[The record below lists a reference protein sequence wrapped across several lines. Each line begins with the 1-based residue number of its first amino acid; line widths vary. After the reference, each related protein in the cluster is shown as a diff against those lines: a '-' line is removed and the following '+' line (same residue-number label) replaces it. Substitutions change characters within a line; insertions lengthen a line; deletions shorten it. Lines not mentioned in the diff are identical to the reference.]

1 MELVLIFYIFD
12 FHRSQVALKH
22 DISRDR
28 LVVIQYEEFVDWD
41 FDL

>member
-1 MELVLIFYIFD
+1 MELLLIFHIFD

-28 LVVIQYEEFVDWD
+28 LVIIKDEEFVDWD